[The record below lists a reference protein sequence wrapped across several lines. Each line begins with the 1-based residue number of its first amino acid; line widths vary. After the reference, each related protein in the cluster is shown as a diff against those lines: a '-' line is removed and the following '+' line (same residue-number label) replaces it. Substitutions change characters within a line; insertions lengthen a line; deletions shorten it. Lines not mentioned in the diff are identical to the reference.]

1 VQRHALALFLC
12 ENHGEEEVLP
22 MYGNQQ
28 PVYGNPYQMQYQQAQ
43 APARSYY
50 QPMAAIPQ
58 QTGLIQVTGMEG
70 AKAYPLAPNSVAAL
84 FDADRDVM
92 YIKRTDAG
100 GYPTIQAYQFSPVQE
115 AAPSAQPEYVTRQE
129 FDELKEMI
137 ANGKQPVR
145 KAKPAAESEE

>member
-1 VQRHALALFLC
+1 MF
-12 ENHGEEEVLP
+12 
-22 MYGNQQ
+22 GNQQ
-28 PVYGNPYQMQYQQAQ
+28 LYGNPYPMQYQQPQ

-50 QPMAAIPQ
+50 TPMTPIPQ
-58 QTGLIQVTGMEG
+58 QQTAPGLIQVTGMEG

-115 AAPSAQPEYVTRQE
+115 AAPSAQPDYVTREE
-129 FDELKEMI
+129 FNELKE
-137 ANGKQPVR
+137 AVLNGKQPVR

>member
-1 VQRHALALFLC
+1 
-12 ENHGEEEVLP
+12 

-28 PVYGNPYQMQYQQAQ
+28 PIYGNPYQMQYQQPQ
-43 APARSYY
+43 MPARNYY

-58 QTGLIQVTGMEG
+58 QTGLIQVTGLEG

-100 GYPTIQAYQFSPVQE
+100 GYPTIQAYQFAPVQE
-115 AAPSAQPEYVTRQE
+115 AAPSAQPEYVTREE
-129 FDELKEMI
+129 FEEWKAMVAPKKARATEKKE
-137 ANGKQPVR
+137 
-145 KAKPAAESEE
+145 ED

>member
-1 VQRHALALFLC
+1 MSMF
-12 ENHGEEEVLP
+12 
-22 MYGNQQ
+22 NQ
-28 PVYGNPYQMQYQQAQ
+28 PIYGNPYPMQYQQPQ

-50 QPMAAIPQ
+50 TPMTPIPQ
-58 QTGLIQVTGMEG
+58 QQTAPGLIQVTGMEG

-115 AAPSAQPEYVTRQE
+115 AATSAQPEYVTREE
-129 FDELKEMI
+129 FNELKE
-137 ANGKQPVR
+137 AVLNGKQPVR
-145 KAKPAAESEE
+145 KAKPTAESEE

>member
-1 VQRHALALFLC
+1 MF
-12 ENHGEEEVLP
+12 
-22 MYGNQQ
+22 GNQQ
-28 PVYGNPYQMQYQQAQ
+28 LYGNPYPMQYQQPQ

-50 QPMAAIPQ
+50 TPMAPIPQ
-58 QTGLIQVTGMEG
+58 QQTAPGLIQVTGMEG

-100 GYPTIQAYQFSPVQE
+100 GYPTIAAYTFAPMQE

>member
-1 VQRHALALFLC
+1 MF
-12 ENHGEEEVLP
+12 
-22 MYGNQQ
+22 GNQ
-28 PVYGNPYQMQYQQAQ
+28 PIYGNPYPLNYRQPVAPTQY
-43 APARSYY
+43 SYT
-50 QPMAAIPQ
+50 PMTPIPQ
-58 QTGLIQVTGMEG
+58 QQTAPGLIQVTGLEG
-70 AKAYPLAPNSVAAL
+70 AKAYPMPPNSVAAL

>member
-1 VQRHALALFLC
+1 MSMFNQPIYG
-12 ENHGEEEVLP
+12 NPNP
-22 MYGNQQ
+22 MQNQQ
-28 PVYGNPYQMQYQQAQ
+28 PQ

-50 QPMAAIPQ
+50 TPMAPIPQ
-58 QTGLIQVTGMEG
+58 QQTSPGLIQVTGMEG